1 MEELEIVI
9 DPDGSIQIHVK
20 GIRGTRCREATQ
32 RLEEVLG
39 EVSERKYC
47 PEYYE
52 EPEPVFLQ
60 DKTKREMVDK

>member
-9 DPDGSIQIHVK
+9 DPDGSIQIQVK

-32 RLEEVLG
+32 RVEEALG
-39 EVSERKYC
+39 EVTERKYC

-52 EPEPVFLQ
+52 EREPVYLQ
-60 DKTKREMVDK
+60 DTTKRETVEK